1 MSDFLNFGGELH
13 LDGKVQLFNGD
24 SREVL
29 KLLPD
34 ASVDS
39 VVTDPPYALVSIV
52 KRFGSE
58 NAAPATGDDAYSRA
72 SAGFMGK
79 TWDTGETAFAVEF
92 WAEVMRVLKPG
103 GHVVA
108 ASGTRTYHRLAVA
121 IEDAGFEIR
130 DMISWLYGC
139 LDEET
144 EAATISGVKPYH
156 KIIAGDLVLCYDT
169 ATGWYSYQPVQEVVV
184 YDYEDT
190 AYRLIGDFGEQVVSR
205 NHRCIVERDG
215 REAFVY
221 AESLQPQERVP
232 VLESLPALQQ
242 ALRDGQPLAESAEP
256 ILRTTVQEAHHSESY
271 AAIGTQNDEVEL
283 RDVRGRVLQAER
295 LGEKGYSTLLQ
306 HGMQREGARDRV
318 GETRAQGAGCVDGE
332 VAHVLRGE
340 DDGAKQPRLER
351 RRYLP
356 EPQGQLRE
364 PADQIRSVP
373 SGAIGNGPKGR
384 LCHGASAD
392 CSAGNRSGANAHRN
406 RPPHQPSR
414 DGQRSIE
421 SDAVCD
427 QSGPQ
432 EIRGWG
438 GHKTAMVRVVPFQKR
453 GKVWCL
459 RVPTGA
465 FVAVRNGVAFPTG
478 NSGFPKSHDVS
489 KGIDKSLG
497 AERDV
502 VGFKDNKSRAEG
514 RIACKGLNISS
525 QGDPITAPATPQ
537 AAQWQGWGTALKP
550 ACEPWVLARK
560 PFKGT
565 VAGNVLAHG
574 TGAINVDGC
583 RVGSEGGTRKE
594 ASDEKSETTSVGGYL
609 NAKSGEPV
617 EGLGRWPANVI
628 HDGSDEVVSKFP
640 SSTSTRSEVTSK
652 PGGVYGGG
660 ASLPSHTGIYGFDDS
675 GSAARFFYSAKADKM
690 DRIGSKH
697 PTVKPVDLMQ
707 YLCRLITP
715 PGGIVLDPFAGSGS
729 TGEAAWREGFR
740 AVLIE
745 RETEYAD
752 DIRQRL
758 KLANQGLS
766 SRKRAITKQERLPED
781 GLFGAQGV

>member
-29 KLLPD
+29 KFLPD

-130 DMISWLYGC
+130 DMISWLYG
-139 LDEET
+139 
-144 EAATISGVKPYH
+144 
-156 KIIAGDLVLCYDT
+156 
-169 ATGWYSYQPVQEVVV
+169 
-184 YDYEDT
+184 
-190 AYRLIGDFGEQVVSR
+190 
-205 NHRCIVERDG
+205 
-215 REAFVY
+215 
-221 AESLQPQERVP
+221 
-232 VLESLPALQQ
+232 
-242 ALRDGQPLAESAEP
+242 
-256 ILRTTVQEAHHSESY
+256 
-271 AAIGTQNDEVEL
+271 
-283 RDVRGRVLQAER
+283 
-295 LGEKGYSTLLQ
+295 
-306 HGMQREGARDRV
+306 
-318 GETRAQGAGCVDGE
+318 
-332 VAHVLRGE
+332 
-340 DDGAKQPRLER
+340 
-351 RRYLP
+351 
-356 EPQGQLRE
+356 
-364 PADQIRSVP
+364 
-373 SGAIGNGPKGR
+373 
-384 LCHGASAD
+384 
-392 CSAGNRSGANAHRN
+392 
-406 RPPHQPSR
+406 
-414 DGQRSIE
+414 
-421 SDAVCD
+421 
-427 QSGPQ
+427 
-432 EIRGWG
+432 
-438 GHKTAMVRVVPFQKR
+438 
-453 GKVWCL
+453 
-459 RVPTGA
+459 
-465 FVAVRNGVAFPTG
+465 
-478 NSGFPKSHDVS
+478 SGFPKSHDVS
-489 KGIDKSLG
+489 KGIDKAAGLSEQRGYIEATGGLSG
-497 AERDV
+497 GSGNT
-502 VGFKDNKSRAEG
+502 VGKFTG
-514 RIACKGLNISS
+514 RQLSNIPVSE
-525 QGDPITAPATPQ
+525 
-537 AAQWQGWGTALKP
+537 AAQQWQGWGTALKP

-565 VAGNVLAHG
+565 VAGNVMAHG

-583 RVGSEGGTRKE
+583 RVEAGGGE
-594 ASDEKSETTSVGGYL
+594 L
-609 NAKSGEPV
+609 KSGTHTRAKDGV
-617 EGLGRWPANVI
+617 HTTGLSGSFEYDGSKGRFPANVI
-628 HDGSDEVVSKFP
+628 HDGSDEVVAGFPDTGPSKAGNRGKQH
-640 SSTSTRSEVTSK
+640 SGRH
-652 PGGVYGGG
+652 GGLADIGGNIKEG
-660 ASLPSHTGIYGFDDS
+660 TDTIRGVDDNG

-740 AVLIE
+740 CVLIE
-745 RETEYAD
+745 REAEYAD

-781 GLFGAQGV
+781 GLFGGQGV